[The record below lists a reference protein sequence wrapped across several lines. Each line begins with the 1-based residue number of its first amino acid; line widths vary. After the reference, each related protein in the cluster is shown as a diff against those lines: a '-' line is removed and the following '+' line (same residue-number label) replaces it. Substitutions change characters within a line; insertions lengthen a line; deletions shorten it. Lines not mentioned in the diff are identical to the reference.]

1 MVSFEARIRA
11 IIEESRVARLVTV
24 DVDDNNIPQPY
35 LVPTV
40 FVFDGKHFFIPFDKK
55 SKKVSIEKSR
65 RLKNIQK
72 NPNVV
77 ILIDEYS
84 DDWSKLFF
92 VMIRGSAKVIEEEEK
107 KLLVRAHKLLL
118 LKYPQYKNVGIGRS
132 CIMIDPRK
140 VIFWRNS

>member
-92 VMIRGSAKVIEEEEK
+92 VMIRGSAKIIEEEEK

>member
-40 FVFDGKHFFIPFDKK
+40 FVFDGKHFFIPFDEK

-72 NPNVV
+72 NPNVA

-92 VMIRGSAKVIEEEEK
+92 VMIRGSAKIIDEEEK

-118 LKYPQYKNVGIGRS
+118 LKYPQYKNVGIGKS
-132 CIMIDPRK
+132 CIMIDPKK

>member
-1 MVSFEARIRA
+1 LVSFEARIRA

-92 VMIRGSAKVIEEEEK
+92 VMIRGSAKIIEEEEK